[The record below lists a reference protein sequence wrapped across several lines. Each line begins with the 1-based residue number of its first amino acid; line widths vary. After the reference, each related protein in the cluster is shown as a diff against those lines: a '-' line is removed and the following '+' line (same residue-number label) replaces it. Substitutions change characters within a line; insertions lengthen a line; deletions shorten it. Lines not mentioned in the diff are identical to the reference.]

1 MVLSVLRARP
11 GAAACPGAID
21 ESEAYRDA
29 VRAVAD
35 SDGGGDFDELGLMT
49 VTVPAAW
56 LATYIAVG
64 VTAMSNGSVPGGP
77 G

>member
-1 MVLSVLRARP
+1 MT
-11 GAAACPGAID
+11 
-21 ESEAYRDA
+21 EA
-29 VRAVAD
+29 VI
-35 SDGGGDFDELGLMT
+35 FDEFGLMT

-64 VTAMSNGSVPGGP
+64 VTTMSNGSVPGGP